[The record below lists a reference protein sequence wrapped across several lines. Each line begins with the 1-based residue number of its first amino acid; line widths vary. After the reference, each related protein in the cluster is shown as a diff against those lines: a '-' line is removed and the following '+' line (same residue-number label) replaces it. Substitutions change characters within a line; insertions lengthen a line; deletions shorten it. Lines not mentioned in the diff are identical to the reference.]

1 MKKLKLFLFALT
13 LVFITSTTVLA
24 ESKWDTI
31 QPVKQTTS
39 DGIDIE
45 YQTKV
50 EFEYDCW
57 YQRGKLICDESTK
70 LNVDISVDVT
80 IIIPSNYNKD
90 TIVIAPEVLQELA
103 RQNQEQLLL
112 EDGEYLQLNNSLEP
126 GDNIKVN
133 LTIIN
138 NSRYTYTYDE
148 KSFDIFP
155 VENTTFTREDTN
167 TTFNGLNIGE
177 GYITYRLANPALKD
191 LGLDRNNKVTDEK
204 IDAALKKLKD
214 TNGNQKYPNGINDL
228 AKYYVD
234 YYNAKY
240 NTNHTRLDEFSY
252 GVIREILGYND
263 TIDKVST
270 NIGKFPTLYT
280 AYQAYKAKYI
290 EDNPNN
296 PRPIQTTVLE
306 YAGFKGIDSNDI
318 FANFAKNEY
327 SKMCGEEVTSFD
339 TMCEEAQAEFFAY
352 YGNEMSPYILE
363 TNEDILNLSY
373 NYFYNKNF
381 SLGLEDDEVTD
392 ADSNE
397 YSIGEY
403 MRDEDKG
410 EDTIKEQIGLLES
423 NTTNDLKMT
432 FYINGAYTC
441 NAYLGYNFMINMQL
455 SYSALKGVLVVNHVD
470 SDGNRLTEEVTTTD
484 LVGNE
489 YTTEKKDFEGYTF
502 ITVEGDPTGKYTQ
515 ETIYVTYYYDK
526 NTGTGNIEVLP
537 PQTGFNGSNITAT
550 NIETIILYKK
560 EERELI

>member
-57 YQRGKLICDESTK
+57 YQREELICDESTK
-70 LNVDISVDVT
+70 LNVDISVDV
-80 IIIPSNYNKD
+80 IITIPSNYDKD

-112 EDGEYLQLNNSLEP
+112 ENGEYLQLNNSLEP

-155 VENTTFTREDTN
+155 VENTTFTRGEKN

-177 GYITYRLANPALKD
+177 DYITYRLANPALKD
-191 LGLDRNNKVTDEK
+191 LGLDKNHKVTDEN
-204 IDAALKKLKD
+204 IDTALKKLKD

-263 TIDKVST
+263 TIERVSR
-270 NIGKFPTLYT
+270 NIGKFPTLYNAFQIYKDKFLQDNQGKK
-280 AYQAYKAKYI
+280 AYQ
-290 EDNPNN
+290 DD
-296 PRPIQTTVLE
+296 VLK
-306 YAGFKGIDSNDI
+306 YAGFTGRDATEI
-318 FANFAKNEY
+318 FANFAKDEY
-327 SKMCGEEVTSFD
+327 SKMCGERVTSFD
-339 TMCEEAQAEFFAY
+339 TMCEEAQNEFFAN

-392 ADSNE
+392 ADSNK

-502 ITVEGDPTGKYTQ
+502 ITVEGEPIGTYIDG
-515 ETIYVTYYYDK
+515 TIRVTYYYDK

-537 PQTGFNGSNITAT
+537 PQTGFNGSNITTT
-550 NIETIILYKK
+550 NVETITLYKK

>member
-57 YQRGKLICDESTK
+57 YQREELICDESTK

-112 EDGEYLQLNNSLEP
+112 ESGEYLQLNNSLEP

-155 VENTTFTREDTN
+155 VENTTFTRGDTN

-177 GYITYRLANPALKD
+177 GYITYRLANPALKA
-191 LGLDRNNKVTDEK
+191 LGLERNNKVTDEK
-204 IDAALKKLKD
+204 IDTALKKLKD

-263 TIDKVST
+263 TIDKVSL
-270 NIGKFPTLYT
+270 NIGNFPTLYT
-280 AYQAYKAKYI
+280 AYQEYNAKYI
-290 EDNPNN
+290 ENHKNN
-296 PRPIQTTVLE
+296 PKPNQTEVLE
-306 YAGFKGIDSNDI
+306 YAGFKGIDSNDT
-318 FANFAKNEY
+318 FANFAKYEY

-339 TMCEEAQAEFFAY
+339 TMCEEAQNEFFAN

-392 ADSNE
+392 ADSNK

-489 YTTEKKDFEGYTF
+489 YITEKKDFEGYTF
-502 ITVEGDPTGKYTQ
+502 ITVEGEPIGTYIDG
-515 ETIYVTYYYDK
+515 TIRVTYYYDK

-537 PQTGFNGSNITAT
+537 PQTGFNGSNITTT
-550 NIETIILYKK
+550 NQETITLYKK

>member
-50 EFEYDCW
+50 EFQYKCYDN
-57 YQRGKLICDESTK
+57 YGEEICQK
-70 LNVDISVDVT
+70 IGVDASVDVT

-112 EDGEYLQLNNSLEP
+112 ENGEYLQLNNSLEP

-155 VENTTFTREDTN
+155 VENTTFTRGDTN

-177 GYITYRLANPALKD
+177 GYITYRLSNPALKD
-191 LGLDRNNKVTDEK
+191 LGLDKNYKVTDEN
-204 IDAALKKLKD
+204 IDTALKKLKD

-263 TIDKVST
+263 TIERVSR
-270 NIGKFPTLYT
+270 NIGKFPTLYNAFQIYKDKFLQDNQGKI
-280 AYQAYKAKYI
+280 AYQ
-290 EDNPNN
+290 DD
-296 PRPIQTTVLE
+296 VLK
-306 YAGFKGIDSNDI
+306 YAGFTGRDATEI
-318 FANFAKNEY
+318 FANFAKDEY

-339 TMCEEAQAEFFAY
+339 TMCEEAQNEFFAN

-363 TNEDILNLSY
+363 TNKDILNLSY

-392 ADSNE
+392 ADSNK

-423 NTTNDLKMT
+423 NTANGLKMT

-502 ITVEGDPTGKYTQ
+502 ITVEGEPIGTYIDG
-515 ETIYVTYYYDK
+515 TIRVTYYYDK

-537 PQTGFNGSNITAT
+537 PQTGFNGSNITTT
-550 NIETIILYKK
+550 NVETITLYKK

>member
-57 YQRGKLICDESTK
+57 YQGEELICDESTK
-70 LNVDISVDVT
+70 LNVDISVDV
-80 IIIPSNYNKD
+80 IITIPSNYDKN

-112 EDGEYLQLNNSLEP
+112 ENGEYLQLNNSLEP

-155 VENTTFTREDTN
+155 VENTTFTRGEKN

-191 LGLDRNNKVTDEK
+191 LGLDNNHKVTDEN
-204 IDAALKKLKD
+204 IDTALKKLKD

-263 TIDKVST
+263 TIERVSR
-270 NIGKFPTLYT
+270 NIGNFPTLYNAFQIYKDKFLQDNQGKK
-280 AYQAYKAKYI
+280 AYQ
-290 EDNPNN
+290 DD
-296 PRPIQTTVLE
+296 VLK
-306 YAGFKGIDSNDI
+306 YAGFTGRDATEI
-318 FANFAKNEY
+318 FANFAKDEY
-327 SKMCGEEVTSFD
+327 SKMCGEKVTSFD
-339 TMCEEAQAEFFAY
+339 TMCEEAQNEFFAN

-392 ADSNE
+392 ADSNK

-423 NTTNDLKMT
+423 NTANGLKMT

-502 ITVEGDPTGKYTQ
+502 ITVEGEPIGTYIDG
-515 ETIYVTYYYDK
+515 TIRVTYYYDK

-537 PQTGFNGSNITAT
+537 PQTGFNGSNITTT
-550 NIETIILYKK
+550 NIETITLYKK

>member
-57 YQRGKLICDESTK
+57 YQRGELICDESTK
-70 LNVDISVDVT
+70 LNVDISVDV
-80 IIIPSNYNKD
+80 IITIPSNYDKD

-112 EDGEYLQLNNSLEP
+112 ESGEYLQLNNSLEP

-155 VENTTFTREDTN
+155 VENTTFTRGDTN

-191 LGLDRNNKVTDEK
+191 LGLDRNNKVTDEN
-204 IDAALKKLKD
+204 IDIALKKLKD

-234 YYNAKY
+234 YYNTKY

-263 TIDKVST
+263 TIERVSR
-270 NIGKFPTLYT
+270 NIGKFPTLYNAFQIYKDKFLQDNQGKI
-280 AYQAYKAKYI
+280 AYQ
-290 EDNPNN
+290 DD
-296 PRPIQTTVLE
+296 VLK
-306 YAGFKGIDSNDI
+306 YAGFTGRDATEI
-318 FANFAKNEY
+318 FANFAKDEY

-339 TMCEEAQAEFFAY
+339 TMCEEAQNEFFAN

-363 TNEDILNLSY
+363 TNKDILNLSY

-392 ADSNE
+392 ADSNK

-410 EDTIKEQIGLLES
+410 EDTIKEKIGLLES
-423 NTTNDLKMT
+423 NTANGLKMT

-502 ITVEGDPTGKYTQ
+502 ITVEGEPIGTYIDG
-515 ETIYVTYYYDK
+515 TIRVTYYYDK

-537 PQTGFNGSNITAT
+537 PQTGFNGSNITTT
-550 NIETIILYKK
+550 NVETITLYKK

>member
-57 YQRGKLICDESTK
+57 YQREELICDESTK
-70 LNVDISVDVT
+70 LNVDISVDV
-80 IIIPSNYNKD
+80 IITIPSNYDKD
-90 TIVIAPEVLQELA
+90 TIAIAPEVLQELA
-103 RQNQEQLLL
+103 KQNHEKLLL
-112 EDGEYLQLNNSLEP
+112 KENSEYLQLNNSLEP

-191 LGLDRNNKVTDEK
+191 LGLNRNDKVTDEN
-204 IDAALKKLKD
+204 IDTALKKLKD

-263 TIDKVST
+263 TIERVSR
-270 NIGKFPTLYT
+270 NIGKFPTLYNAFQIYKDKFLQDNQGKK
-280 AYQAYKAKYI
+280 AYQ
-290 EDNPNN
+290 DD
-296 PRPIQTTVLE
+296 VLK
-306 YAGFKGIDSNDI
+306 YAGFTGRDATEI
-318 FANFAKNEY
+318 FANFAKDEY
-327 SKMCGEEVTSFD
+327 SKMCGEKVTSFD

-352 YGNEMSPYILE
+352 YDKETEPTILE

-392 ADSNE
+392 ADSNK

-484 LVGNE
+484 LVGND
-489 YTTEKKDFEGYTF
+489 YFTEKKDFEGYTF
-502 ITVEGDPTGKYTQ
+502 ITVEGEPIGTYIDG
-515 ETIYVTYYYDK
+515 TIRVTYYYDK

>member
-57 YQRGKLICDESTK
+57 YQREELICDESTK
-70 LNVDISVDVT
+70 LNVDISVDV
-80 IIIPSNYNKD
+80 IITIPSNYDKD

-112 EDGEYLQLNNSLEP
+112 ENGEYLQLNNSLEP

-155 VENTTFTREDTN
+155 VENTTFTRGEKN

-177 GYITYRLANPALKD
+177 DYITYRLANPALKD
-191 LGLDRNNKVTDEK
+191 LGLDKNHKVTDEN
-204 IDAALKKLKD
+204 IDTALKKLKD

-263 TIDKVST
+263 TIERVSR
-270 NIGKFPTLYT
+270 NIGNFPTLYNAFQIYKDKFLQDNQGKK
-280 AYQAYKAKYI
+280 AYQ
-290 EDNPNN
+290 DD
-296 PRPIQTTVLE
+296 VLK
-306 YAGFKGIDSNDI
+306 YAGFTGRDATEI
-318 FANFAKNEY
+318 FANFAKDEY

-339 TMCEEAQAEFFAY
+339 TMCEEAQNEFFAN

-363 TNEDILNLSY
+363 TNKDILNLSY

-392 ADSNE
+392 ADSNK

-423 NTTNDLKMT
+423 NTANGLKMT

-502 ITVEGDPTGKYTQ
+502 ITVEGEPIGTYIDG
-515 ETIYVTYYYDK
+515 TIRVTYYYDK

-537 PQTGFNGSNITAT
+537 PQTGFNGSNITTT
-550 NIETIILYKK
+550 NVETITLYKK

>member
-50 EFEYDCW
+50 EFQYKCYDN
-57 YQRGKLICDESTK
+57 YGEEICQK
-70 LNVDISVDVT
+70 IGVDASVDV
-80 IIIPSNYNKD
+80 IITIPSNYDKD

-112 EDGEYLQLNNSLEP
+112 ESGEYLQLNNSLEP

-155 VENTTFTREDTN
+155 VENTTFTRGDTN

-177 GYITYRLANPALKD
+177 GYITYRLANPALKA
-191 LGLDRNNKVTDEK
+191 LGLERNNKVTDEK
-204 IDAALKKLKD
+204 IDTALKKEKD
-214 TNGNQKYPNGINDL
+214 KNGNQKYPNGINDL
-228 AKYYVD
+228 AKYYLD

-263 TIDKVST
+263 TIERVSR
-270 NIGKFPTLYT
+270 NIGNFPTLYNAFQVYKDKFKQDENNKGKI
-280 AYQAYKAKYI
+280 AYQDA
-290 EDNPNN
+290 
-296 PRPIQTTVLE
+296 VLE
-306 YAGFKGIDSNDI
+306 YAGFKGIDSNDT
-318 FANFAKNEY
+318 FANFAKYEY

-339 TMCEEAQAEFFAY
+339 TMCEEAQNEFFAN

-392 ADSNE
+392 ADSNK

-441 NAYLGYNFMINMQL
+441 NAYLGYYFMTNMQL

-502 ITVEGDPTGKYTQ
+502 ITVEGEPIGTYIDG
-515 ETIYVTYYYDK
+515 TIRVTYYYDK

-537 PQTGFNGSNITAT
+537 PQTGFNGSNITT
-550 NIETIILYKK
+550 INVETITLYKK
-560 EERELI
+560 ED

>member
-13 LVFITSTTVLA
+13 LVFLTSTTVLA
-24 ESKWDTI
+24 ETKWDTI

-50 EFEYDCW
+50 EFEYDDW
-57 YQRGKLICDESTK
+57 YMPPEKIG
-70 LNVDISVDVT
+70 VDIAVDVT
-80 IIIPSNYNKD
+80 ITIPSDYDKD

-148 KSFDIFP
+148 KSFEIFP
-155 VENTTFTREDTN
+155 VENTTFTRGDTN
-167 TTFNGLNIGE
+167 TTFNGLSIKE
-177 GYITYRLANPALKD
+177 GYITYRLANPALKA
-191 LGLDRNNKVTDEK
+191 LGLNSTREVTDEN
-204 IDAALKKLKD
+204 IDTGLKRITD
-214 TNGNQKYPNGINDL
+214 NEGNQKYPNGINDL
-228 AKYYVD
+228 AKYYLD
-234 YYNAKY
+234 FYNAKY

-263 TIDKVST
+263 TVEAVSK
-270 NIGKFPTLYT
+270 NFGSNFPTLYN
-280 AYQAYKAKYI
+280 AYQEYKAKYI
-290 EDNPNN
+290 KENLNN
-296 PRPIQTTVLE
+296 PRPNQTEVLK
-306 YAGFKGIDSNDI
+306 YAGFKGTDPNDI
-318 FANFAKNEY
+318 FANFAKYEY

-339 TMCEEAQAEFFAY
+339 TMCKEAQDEFFAN
-352 YGNEMSPYILE
+352 YGSEASPYILE

-373 NYFYNKNF
+373 NYFYNKHF

-392 ADSNE
+392 TNSNE

-403 MRDEDKG
+403 MRDENKG

-432 FYINGAYTC
+432 YYINGAYTC
-441 NAYLGYNFMINMQL
+441 NAYLGYFFMTNMQL
-455 SYSALKGVLVVNHVD
+455 SYSALKGTLVVNHVD
-470 SDGNRLTEEVTTTD
+470 SDGNRLTDEVTTTD

-489 YTTEKKDFEGYTF
+489 YTTTKKEFDGYTY
-502 ITVEGDPTGKYTQ
+502 ITVVGEPLGTYIDG
-515 ETIYVTYYYDK
+515 TIYVTYYYDK
-526 NTGTGNIEVLP
+526 NTGTGDIEELP
-537 PQTGFNGSNITAT
+537 PQTGFTGGNITSANT
-550 NIETIILYKK
+550 ETITLYKK
-560 EERELI
+560 EERELL

>member
-57 YQRGKLICDESTK
+57 YQGEKLICDESTK
-70 LNVDISVDVT
+70 LNVDISVDV
-80 IIIPSNYNKD
+80 IITIPSNYDKD

-112 EDGEYLQLNNSLEP
+112 ESGEYLQLNNSLEP

-155 VENTTFTREDTN
+155 VENTTFSRGEKN

-191 LGLDRNNKVTDEK
+191 LGLDKNHKVTDEN
-204 IDAALKKLKD
+204 IDTALKKLKD

-228 AKYYVD
+228 AKYYLD

-263 TIDKVST
+263 TIERVSR
-270 NIGKFPTLYT
+270 NIGNFPTLYNAFQIYKDKFLQDNQGKK
-280 AYQAYKAKYI
+280 AYQ
-290 EDNPNN
+290 DD
-296 PRPIQTTVLE
+296 VLK
-306 YAGFKGIDSNDI
+306 YAGFTGRDATEI
-318 FANFAKNEY
+318 FANFAKDEY

-339 TMCEEAQAEFFAY
+339 TMCEEAQNEFFAN

-363 TNEDILNLSY
+363 TNKDILNLSY

-392 ADSNE
+392 ADSNK

-410 EDTIKEQIGLLES
+410 EYTIKEQIGLLES
-423 NTTNDLKMT
+423 NTANGLKMT

-502 ITVEGDPTGKYTQ
+502 ITVEGEPIGTYIDG
-515 ETIYVTYYYDK
+515 TIRVTYYYDK

-537 PQTGFNGSNITAT
+537 PQTGFNGSNITTT
-550 NIETIILYKK
+550 NVETITLYKK

>member
-50 EFEYDCW
+50 EFQYKCYDN
-57 YQRGKLICDESTK
+57 YGEEICQK
-70 LNVDISVDVT
+70 IGVDASVDVT

-112 EDGEYLQLNNSLEP
+112 ENGEYLQLNNSLEP

-155 VENTTFTREDTN
+155 VENTTFTRGDTN

-191 LGLDRNNKVTDEK
+191 LGLDKNHKVTDEN
-204 IDAALKKLKD
+204 IDTALKKLKD

-263 TIDKVST
+263 TIERVSR
-270 NIGKFPTLYT
+270 NIGKFPTLYNAFQIYKDKFLQDNQGKK
-280 AYQAYKAKYI
+280 AYQ
-290 EDNPNN
+290 DD
-296 PRPIQTTVLE
+296 VLK
-306 YAGFKGIDSNDI
+306 YAGFTGRDATEI
-318 FANFAKNEY
+318 FTNFAKDEY

-339 TMCEEAQAEFFAY
+339 TMCEEAQNEFFAN

-363 TNEDILNLSY
+363 TNKDILNLSY

-392 ADSNE
+392 ADSNK

-423 NTTNDLKMT
+423 NTANGLKMT

-502 ITVEGDPTGKYTQ
+502 ITVEGEPIGTYIDG
-515 ETIYVTYYYDK
+515 TIRVTYYYDK

-537 PQTGFNGSNITAT
+537 PQTGFNGSNITTT
-550 NIETIILYKK
+550 NVETITLYKK

>member
-57 YQRGKLICDESTK
+57 YQRGELICDESTK
-70 LNVDISVDVT
+70 LNVDISVDV
-80 IIIPSNYNKD
+80 IITIPSNYDKD

-112 EDGEYLQLNNSLEP
+112 ESGEYLQLNNSLEP

-155 VENTTFTREDTN
+155 VENTTFTRGDTN

-191 LGLDRNNKVTDEK
+191 LGLDRNNKVTDEN
-204 IDAALKKLKD
+204 IDIALKKLKD

-234 YYNAKY
+234 YYNTKY

-263 TIDKVST
+263 TIERVSR
-270 NIGKFPTLYT
+270 NIGNFPTLYN
-280 AYQAYKAKYI
+280 AYQEYRAKYI
-290 EDNPNN
+290 ENNKNN
-296 PRPIQTTVLE
+296 PRPNQTAVLE
-306 YAGFKGIDSNDI
+306 YAGFKGIDSNDT
-318 FANFAKNEY
+318 FANFAKYEY
-327 SKMCGEEVTSFD
+327 SKMCGEKVTSFD
-339 TMCEEAQAEFFAY
+339 TMCEEAQNEFFAN

-392 ADSNE
+392 ADSNK

-423 NTTNDLKMT
+423 NTANGLKMT

-502 ITVEGDPTGKYTQ
+502 ITVEGEPIGTYIDG
-515 ETIYVTYYYDK
+515 TIRVTYYYDK

-537 PQTGFNGSNITAT
+537 PQTGFNGSNITTT
-550 NIETIILYKK
+550 NVETITLYKK

>member
-80 IIIPSNYNKD
+80 ITIPSNYDKD

-112 EDGEYLQLNNSLEP
+112 ENGEYLQLNNSLEP

-155 VENTTFTREDTN
+155 VENTTFTRGDTN
-167 TTFNGLNIGE
+167 TTFNGLNTGE
-177 GYITYRLANPALKD
+177 GYIAYRLANPALKD
-191 LGLDRNNKVTDEK
+191 LGLDKNHKVTDEN
-204 IDAALKKLKD
+204 IDTALKKLKD

-263 TIDKVST
+263 TIERVSR
-270 NIGKFPTLYT
+270 NIGNFPTLYNAFQIYKDKFLQDNQGKK
-280 AYQAYKAKYI
+280 AYQ
-290 EDNPNN
+290 DD
-296 PRPIQTTVLE
+296 VLK
-306 YAGFKGIDSNDI
+306 YAGFTGRDATEI
-318 FANFAKNEY
+318 FANFAKYEY

-339 TMCEEAQAEFFAY
+339 TMCEEAQNEFFAN
-352 YGNEMSPYILE
+352 YGSEISPYILE

-392 ADSNE
+392 ADSNK

-423 NTTNDLKMT
+423 NTANDLKMT

-502 ITVEGDPTGKYTQ
+502 ITVEGEPIGTYIDG
-515 ETIYVTYYYDK
+515 TIRVTYYYDK

-537 PQTGFNGSNITAT
+537 PQTGFNGSNITTT
-550 NIETIILYKK
+550 NVETITLYKK

>member
-80 IIIPSNYNKD
+80 ITIPSNYDKD

-112 EDGEYLQLNNSLEP
+112 ENSEYLQLNNSLEP

-155 VENTTFTREDTN
+155 VENTTFTRGDTN
-167 TTFNGLNIGE
+167 TTFNGLNTGE
-177 GYITYRLANPALKD
+177 GYIAYRLANPALKD
-191 LGLDRNNKVTDEK
+191 LGLDKNHKVTDEN
-204 IDAALKKLKD
+204 IDTALKKLKD

-228 AKYYVD
+228 AKYYLD

-263 TIDKVST
+263 TIERVSR
-270 NIGKFPTLYT
+270 NIGNFPTLYNAFQIYKDKFLQDNQGKK
-280 AYQAYKAKYI
+280 AYQ
-290 EDNPNN
+290 DD
-296 PRPIQTTVLE
+296 VLK
-306 YAGFKGIDSNDI
+306 YAGFTGRDATEI
-318 FANFAKNEY
+318 FANFAKYEY

-339 TMCEEAQAEFFAY
+339 TMCEEAQNEFFAN
-352 YGNEMSPYILE
+352 YGSEISPYILE

-392 ADSNE
+392 ADSNK

-403 MRDEDKG
+403 MRDENKG

-423 NTTNDLKMT
+423 NTANDLKMT

-502 ITVEGDPTGKYTQ
+502 ITVEGEPIGTYIDG
-515 ETIYVTYYYDK
+515 TIRVTYYYDK

-537 PQTGFNGSNITAT
+537 PQTGFNGSNITTT
-550 NIETIILYKK
+550 NVETITLYKK

>member
-50 EFEYDCW
+50 EFQYKCYDN
-57 YQRGKLICDESTK
+57 YGEEICQK
-70 LNVDISVDVT
+70 IGVDASVDV
-80 IIIPSNYNKD
+80 IITIPSNYDKD

-112 EDGEYLQLNNSLEP
+112 ESGEYLQLNNSLEP

-155 VENTTFTREDTN
+155 VENTTFTRGDTN

-177 GYITYRLANPALKD
+177 GYITYRLANPALKA
-191 LGLDRNNKVTDEK
+191 LGLERNNKVTDEK
-204 IDAALKKLKD
+204 IDTALKKEKD
-214 TNGNQKYPNGINDL
+214 KNGNQKYPNGINDL
-228 AKYYVD
+228 AKYYLD

-263 TIDKVST
+263 TIERVSR
-270 NIGKFPTLYT
+270 NIGNFPTLYNAFQVYKDKFKQDENNKGKI
-280 AYQAYKAKYI
+280 AYQDA
-290 EDNPNN
+290 
-296 PRPIQTTVLE
+296 VLE
-306 YAGFKGIDSNDI
+306 YAGFKGIDSSDT
-318 FANFAKNEY
+318 FANFAKYEY

-339 TMCEEAQAEFFAY
+339 TMCEEAQNEFFAN

-392 ADSNE
+392 ADSNK

-441 NAYLGYNFMINMQL
+441 NAYLGYYFMTNMQL

-502 ITVEGDPTGKYTQ
+502 ITVEGEPIGTYIDG
-515 ETIYVTYYYDK
+515 TIRVTYYYDK

-537 PQTGFNGSNITAT
+537 PQTGFNGSNITT
-550 NIETIILYKK
+550 INVETITLYKK
-560 EERELI
+560 ED

>member
-50 EFEYDCW
+50 EFQYKCYDN
-57 YQRGKLICDESTK
+57 YGEEICQK
-70 LNVDISVDVT
+70 IGVDASVDV
-80 IIIPSNYNKD
+80 IITIPSNYDKD

-112 EDGEYLQLNNSLEP
+112 ENGEYLQLNNSLEP

-155 VENTTFTREDTN
+155 VENTTFTRGDTN

-177 GYITYRLANPALKD
+177 DYITYRLANPALKD
-191 LGLDRNNKVTDEK
+191 LGLDKNHKVTDEN
-204 IDAALKKLKD
+204 IDTALKKLKD

-263 TIDKVST
+263 TIERVSR
-270 NIGKFPTLYT
+270 NIGNFPTLYNAFQIYKDKFKKDNQGKI
-280 AYQAYKAKYI
+280 AYQ
-290 EDNPNN
+290 DD
-296 PRPIQTTVLE
+296 VLK
-306 YAGFKGIDSNDI
+306 YAGFTGRDATEI
-318 FANFAKNEY
+318 FANFAKDEY
-327 SKMCGEEVTSFD
+327 SKMCGEKVTSFD
-339 TMCEEAQAEFFAY
+339 TMCEEAQNEFFAN

-392 ADSNE
+392 ADSNK

-423 NTTNDLKMT
+423 NTANGLKMT

-502 ITVEGDPTGKYTQ
+502 ITVEGKPIGTYIDG
-515 ETIYVTYYYDK
+515 TIRVTYYYDK

-537 PQTGFNGSNITAT
+537 PQTGFNGSNITTT
-550 NIETIILYKK
+550 NIETITLYKK

>member
-57 YQRGKLICDESTK
+57 YQRGELICDESTK
-70 LNVDISVDVT
+70 LNVDISVDV
-80 IIIPSNYNKD
+80 IITIPSNYEKD

-112 EDGEYLQLNNSLEP
+112 ENGEYLQLNNSLEP

-155 VENTTFTREDTN
+155 VENTTFTRGEKN

-177 GYITYRLANPALKD
+177 DYITYRLANPALKD
-191 LGLDRNNKVTDEK
+191 LGLDKNHKVTDEN
-204 IDAALKKLKD
+204 IDTALKKLKD

-263 TIDKVST
+263 TIERVSR
-270 NIGKFPTLYT
+270 NIGKFPTLYNAFQIYKDKFLQDNQGKK
-280 AYQAYKAKYI
+280 AYQ
-290 EDNPNN
+290 DD
-296 PRPIQTTVLE
+296 VLK
-306 YAGFKGIDSNDI
+306 YAGFTGRDATEI
-318 FANFAKNEY
+318 FANFAKDEY

-339 TMCEEAQAEFFAY
+339 TMCEEAQNEFFAN

-363 TNEDILNLSY
+363 TNKDILNLSY

-392 ADSNE
+392 ADSNK

-423 NTTNDLKMT
+423 NTANGLKMT

-502 ITVEGDPTGKYTQ
+502 ITVEGEPIGTYIDG
-515 ETIYVTYYYDK
+515 TIRVTYYYDK
-526 NTGTGNIEVLP
+526 NTGTGNIEALP
-537 PQTGFNGSNITAT
+537 PQTGFNGSNITTT
-550 NIETIILYKK
+550 NVETITLYKK

>member
-57 YQRGKLICDESTK
+57 YQRGELICDESTK
-70 LNVDISVDVT
+70 LNVDISVDV
-80 IIIPSNYNKD
+80 IITIPSNYEKD

-112 EDGEYLQLNNSLEP
+112 ENGEYLQLNNSLEP

-155 VENTTFTREDTN
+155 VENTTFTRGEKN

-177 GYITYRLANPALKD
+177 GYIAYRLANPALKD
-191 LGLDRNNKVTDEK
+191 LGLNRNDKVTDEK
-204 IDAALKKLKD
+204 IDTALKKLKD

-263 TIDKVST
+263 TIERVSR
-270 NIGKFPTLYT
+270 NIGKFPTLYNAFQIYKDKFLQDNQGKK
-280 AYQAYKAKYI
+280 AYQ
-290 EDNPNN
+290 DD
-296 PRPIQTTVLE
+296 VLK
-306 YAGFKGIDSNDI
+306 YAGFTGRDATEI
-318 FANFAKNEY
+318 FANFAKDEY

-339 TMCEEAQAEFFAY
+339 TMCEEAQNEFFAN

-363 TNEDILNLSY
+363 TNKDILNLSY

-392 ADSNE
+392 ADSNK

-423 NTTNDLKMT
+423 NTANDLKMT

-502 ITVEGDPTGKYTQ
+502 ITVEGEPIGTYIDG
-515 ETIYVTYYYDK
+515 TIRVTYYYDK

-537 PQTGFNGSNITAT
+537 PQTGFNGSNITTT
-550 NIETIILYKK
+550 NVETITLYKK

>member
-57 YQRGKLICDESTK
+57 YQGEKLICDESTK
-70 LNVDISVDVT
+70 LNVDISVDV
-80 IIIPSNYNKD
+80 IITIPSNYEKD

-112 EDGEYLQLNNSLEP
+112 ENGEYLQLNNSLEP

-155 VENTTFTREDTN
+155 VENTTFTRGEKN

-177 GYITYRLANPALKD
+177 DYITYRLANPALKD
-191 LGLDRNNKVTDEK
+191 LGLDKNHKVTDEN
-204 IDAALKKLKD
+204 IDTALKKLKD

-234 YYNAKY
+234 YYNTKY

-263 TIDKVST
+263 TIERVSR
-270 NIGKFPTLYT
+270 NIGKFPTLYNAFQIYKDKFLQDNQGKI
-280 AYQAYKAKYI
+280 AYQ
-290 EDNPNN
+290 DD
-296 PRPIQTTVLE
+296 VLK
-306 YAGFKGIDSNDI
+306 YAGFTGRDATEI
-318 FANFAKNEY
+318 FANFAKDEY

-339 TMCEEAQAEFFAY
+339 TMCEEAQNEFFAN

-363 TNEDILNLSY
+363 TNKDILNLSY

-392 ADSNE
+392 ADSNK

-423 NTTNDLKMT
+423 NTANGLKMT

-470 SDGNRLTEEVTTTD
+470 SDGNRLTEDVTTTD

-502 ITVEGDPTGKYTQ
+502 ITVEGEPIGTYIDG
-515 ETIYVTYYYDK
+515 TIRVTYYYDK

-537 PQTGFNGSNITAT
+537 PQTGFNGSNITTT
-550 NIETIILYKK
+550 NVETITLYKK

>member
-57 YQRGKLICDESTK
+57 YQREELICDESTK
-70 LNVDISVDVT
+70 LNVDISVDV
-80 IIIPSNYNKD
+80 IITIPSNYDKN

-112 EDGEYLQLNNSLEP
+112 ESGEYLQLNNSLEP

-155 VENTTFTREDTN
+155 VENTTFTRGEKN

-191 LGLDRNNKVTDEK
+191 LGLDKNHKVTDEN
-204 IDAALKKLKD
+204 IDTALKKLKD

-263 TIDKVST
+263 TIERVSR
-270 NIGKFPTLYT
+270 NIGNFPTLYNAFQIYKDKFLQDNQGKK
-280 AYQAYKAKYI
+280 AYQ
-290 EDNPNN
+290 DD
-296 PRPIQTTVLE
+296 VLK
-306 YAGFKGIDSNDI
+306 YAGFTGRDATEI
-318 FANFAKNEY
+318 FANFAKDEY

-339 TMCEEAQAEFFAY
+339 TMCEEAQNEFFAN

-392 ADSNE
+392 ADSNK

-502 ITVEGDPTGKYTQ
+502 ITVEGKPIGTYIDG
-515 ETIYVTYYYDK
+515 TIRVTYYYDK

-537 PQTGFNGSNITAT
+537 PQTGFNGSNITTT
-550 NIETIILYKK
+550 NIETITLYKK

>member
-57 YQRGKLICDESTK
+57 YQGEELICDESTK
-70 LNVDISVDVT
+70 LNVDISVDV
-80 IIIPSNYNKD
+80 IITIPSNYDKN

-112 EDGEYLQLNNSLEP
+112 ENGEYLQLNNSLEP

-155 VENTTFTREDTN
+155 VENTTFTRGEKN

-177 GYITYRLANPALKD
+177 DYITYRLANPALKD
-191 LGLDRNNKVTDEK
+191 LGLDNNHKVTDEN
-204 IDAALKKLKD
+204 IDTALKKLKD

-263 TIDKVST
+263 TIERVSR
-270 NIGKFPTLYT
+270 NIGNFPTLYNAFQIYKDKFLQDNQGKK
-280 AYQAYKAKYI
+280 AYQ
-290 EDNPNN
+290 DD
-296 PRPIQTTVLE
+296 VLK
-306 YAGFKGIDSNDI
+306 YAGFTGRDATEI
-318 FANFAKNEY
+318 FANFAKDEY
-327 SKMCGEEVTSFD
+327 SKMCGEKVTSFD
-339 TMCEEAQAEFFAY
+339 TMCEEAQNEFFAN

-392 ADSNE
+392 ADSNK

-423 NTTNDLKMT
+423 NTANGLKMT

-502 ITVEGDPTGKYTQ
+502 ITVEGEPIGTYIDG
-515 ETIYVTYYYDK
+515 TIRVTYYYDK

-537 PQTGFNGSNITAT
+537 PQTGFNGSNITTT
-550 NIETIILYKK
+550 NIETITLYKK

>member
-50 EFEYDCW
+50 EFQYKCYDN
-57 YQRGKLICDESTK
+57 YGEEICQK
-70 LNVDISVDVT
+70 IGVDASVDV
-80 IIIPSNYNKD
+80 IITIPSNYDKD

-112 EDGEYLQLNNSLEP
+112 ESGEYLQLNNSLEP

-155 VENTTFTREDTN
+155 VENTTFTRGDTN

-177 GYITYRLANPALKD
+177 DYITYRLANPALKD
-191 LGLDRNNKVTDEK
+191 LGLDNNHKVTDEN
-204 IDAALKKLKD
+204 IDTALKKLKD

-240 NTNHTRLDEFSY
+240 NTNHTRLYEFRY

-263 TIDKVST
+263 TIERVSR
-270 NIGKFPTLYT
+270 NIGNFPTLYNAFQIYKDKFLQDNQGKK
-280 AYQAYKAKYI
+280 AYQ
-290 EDNPNN
+290 DD
-296 PRPIQTTVLE
+296 VLK
-306 YAGFKGIDSNDI
+306 YAGFTGRDATEI
-318 FANFAKNEY
+318 FANFAKDEY
-327 SKMCGEEVTSFD
+327 SKMCGEKVTSFD
-339 TMCEEAQAEFFAY
+339 TMCEEAQNEFFAN

-392 ADSNE
+392 ADSNK

-423 NTTNDLKMT
+423 NTANGLKMT

-502 ITVEGDPTGKYTQ
+502 ITVEGEPIGTYIDG
-515 ETIYVTYYYDK
+515 TIRVTYYYDK

-537 PQTGFNGSNITAT
+537 PQTGFNGSNITTT
-550 NIETIILYKK
+550 NIETITLYKK

>member
-57 YQRGKLICDESTK
+57 YQREELICDESTK
-70 LNVDISVDVT
+70 LNVDISVDV
-80 IIIPSNYNKD
+80 IITIPSNYDKN

-112 EDGEYLQLNNSLEP
+112 ENGEYLQLNNSLEP

-155 VENTTFTREDTN
+155 VENTTFTRGEKN

-177 GYITYRLANPALKD
+177 DHITYRLANPALKD
-191 LGLDRNNKVTDEK
+191 LGLDKNHKVTDEN
-204 IDAALKKLKD
+204 IDTALKKLKD

-263 TIDKVST
+263 TIERVSR
-270 NIGKFPTLYT
+270 NIGNFPTLYNAFQIYKDKFLQDNQGKK
-280 AYQAYKAKYI
+280 AYQ
-290 EDNPNN
+290 DD
-296 PRPIQTTVLE
+296 VLK
-306 YAGFKGIDSNDI
+306 YAGFTGRDATEI
-318 FANFAKNEY
+318 FANFAKDEY

-339 TMCEEAQAEFFAY
+339 TMCEEAQNEFFAN

-392 ADSNE
+392 ADSNK

-484 LVGNE
+484 LVGND
-489 YTTEKKDFEGYTF
+489 YFTEKKNFEGYTF

-537 PQTGFNGSNITAT
+537 PQTGFNGSNITTT
-550 NIETIILYKK
+550 NIETITLYKK

>member
-57 YQRGKLICDESTK
+57 YQREELICDESTK
-70 LNVDISVDVT
+70 LNVDISVDV
-80 IIIPSNYNKD
+80 IITIPSNYDKN

-112 EDGEYLQLNNSLEP
+112 ENGEYLQLNNSLEP

-155 VENTTFTREDTN
+155 VENTTFTRGEKN

-177 GYITYRLANPALKD
+177 DHITYRLANPALKD
-191 LGLDRNNKVTDEK
+191 LGLDKNHKVTDEN
-204 IDAALKKLKD
+204 IDTALKKLKD

-263 TIDKVST
+263 TIERVSR
-270 NIGKFPTLYT
+270 NIGNFPTLYNAFQIYKDKFKKDNQGKI
-280 AYQAYKAKYI
+280 AYQ
-290 EDNPNN
+290 DD
-296 PRPIQTTVLE
+296 VLK
-306 YAGFKGIDSNDI
+306 YAGFTGRDATEI
-318 FANFAKNEY
+318 FANFAKDEY
-327 SKMCGEEVTSFD
+327 SKMCGEKVTSFD
-339 TMCEEAQAEFFAY
+339 TMCEEAQNEFFAN

-392 ADSNE
+392 ADSNK

-423 NTTNDLKMT
+423 NTANGLKMT

-502 ITVEGDPTGKYTQ
+502 ITVEGEPIGTYIDG
-515 ETIYVTYYYDK
+515 TIRVTYYYDK

-537 PQTGFNGSNITAT
+537 PQTGFNGSNITTT
-550 NIETIILYKK
+550 NIETITLYKK

>member
-57 YQRGKLICDESTK
+57 YQRGELICDESTK
-70 LNVDISVDVT
+70 LNVDISVDV
-80 IIIPSNYNKD
+80 IINIPSNYEKD

-112 EDGEYLQLNNSLEP
+112 ENGEYLQLNNSLEP

-155 VENTTFTREDTN
+155 VENTTFTRGEKN
-167 TTFNGLNIGE
+167 TTFNELNIGE

-191 LGLDRNNKVTDEK
+191 LGLDKNHKVTDEN
-204 IDAALKKLKD
+204 IDTALKKLKD

-234 YYNAKY
+234 YYNTKY

-263 TIDKVST
+263 TIERVSR
-270 NIGKFPTLYT
+270 NIGKFPTLYNAFQIYKDKFLQDNQGKK
-280 AYQAYKAKYI
+280 AYQ
-290 EDNPNN
+290 DD
-296 PRPIQTTVLE
+296 VLK
-306 YAGFKGIDSNDI
+306 YAGFTGRDATEI
-318 FANFAKNEY
+318 FANFAKDEY

-339 TMCEEAQAEFFAY
+339 TMCEEAQNEFFAN

-363 TNEDILNLSY
+363 TNKDILNLSY

-392 ADSNE
+392 ADSNK

-423 NTTNDLKMT
+423 NTANDLKMT

-502 ITVEGDPTGKYTQ
+502 ITVEGEPIGTYIDG
-515 ETIYVTYYYDK
+515 TIRVTYYYDK

-537 PQTGFNGSNITAT
+537 PQTGFNGSNITTT
-550 NIETIILYKK
+550 NVETITLYKK

>member
-50 EFEYDCW
+50 EFHYKCYDN
-57 YQRGKLICDESTK
+57 YGEEICQK
-70 LNVDISVDVT
+70 IGVDASVDVT

-112 EDGEYLQLNNSLEP
+112 ESGEYLQLNNSLEP

-155 VENTTFTREDTN
+155 VENTTFTRGEKN

-177 GYITYRLANPALKD
+177 GYITYRLANPALKA
-191 LGLDRNNKVTDEK
+191 LGLERNNKVTDEK
-204 IDAALKKLKD
+204 IDTALKKEKD
-214 TNGNQKYPNGINDL
+214 KNGNQKYPNGINDL
-228 AKYYVD
+228 AKYYLD

-263 TIDKVST
+263 TIERVSR
-270 NIGKFPTLYT
+270 NIGNFPTLYNAFQVYKDKFKQDENNKGKI
-280 AYQAYKAKYI
+280 AYQDA
-290 EDNPNN
+290 
-296 PRPIQTTVLE
+296 VLE
-306 YAGFKGIDSNDI
+306 YAGFKGIDSNDT
-318 FANFAKNEY
+318 FANFAKYEY

-339 TMCEEAQAEFFAY
+339 TMCEEAQNEFFAN

-392 ADSNE
+392 ADSNK

-423 NTTNDLKMT
+423 NTANDLKMT

-502 ITVEGDPTGKYTQ
+502 ITVEGEPIGTYIDG
-515 ETIYVTYYYDK
+515 TIRVTYYYDK

-537 PQTGFNGSNITAT
+537 PQTGFNGSNITTT
-550 NIETIILYKK
+550 NIETITLYKK

>member
-57 YQRGKLICDESTK
+57 YQGEELICDESTK
-70 LNVDISVDVT
+70 LNVDISVDV
-80 IIIPSNYNKD
+80 IITIPSNYDKN

-112 EDGEYLQLNNSLEP
+112 ENGEYLQLNNSLEP

-155 VENTTFTREDTN
+155 VENTTFTRGDTN

-177 GYITYRLANPALKD
+177 GYITYRLANPALKA
-191 LGLDRNNKVTDEK
+191 LGLERNNKVTDEK
-204 IDAALKKLKD
+204 IDTALKKEKD
-214 TNGNQKYPNGINDL
+214 KNGNQKYPNGINDL
-228 AKYYVD
+228 AKYYLD

-263 TIDKVST
+263 TIERVSR
-270 NIGKFPTLYT
+270 NIGNFPTLYNAFQIYKDKFLQDNQGKK
-280 AYQAYKAKYI
+280 AYQ
-290 EDNPNN
+290 DD
-296 PRPIQTTVLE
+296 VLK
-306 YAGFKGIDSNDI
+306 YAGFTGRDATEI
-318 FANFAKNEY
+318 FANFAKDEY
-327 SKMCGEEVTSFD
+327 SKMCGEKVTSFD
-339 TMCEEAQAEFFAY
+339 TMCEEAQNEFFAN

-392 ADSNE
+392 ADSNK

-423 NTTNDLKMT
+423 NTANGLKMT

-502 ITVEGDPTGKYTQ
+502 ITVEGEPIGTYIDG
-515 ETIYVTYYYDK
+515 TIRVTYYYDK

-537 PQTGFNGSNITAT
+537 PQTGFNGSNITTT
-550 NIETIILYKK
+550 NIETITLYKK

>member
-13 LVFITSTTVLA
+13 LVFITNTTVLA

-80 IIIPSNYNKD
+80 ITIPSNYDKD

-112 EDGEYLQLNNSLEP
+112 ENGEYLQLNNSLEP

-155 VENTTFTREDTN
+155 VENTTFTRGDTN
-167 TTFNGLNIGE
+167 TTFNGLNTGE
-177 GYITYRLANPALKD
+177 GYIAYRLANPALKD
-191 LGLDRNNKVTDEK
+191 LGLDKNHKVTDEN
-204 IDAALKKLKD
+204 IDTALKKLKD

-228 AKYYVD
+228 AKYYLD

-263 TIDKVST
+263 TIERVSR
-270 NIGKFPTLYT
+270 NIGNFPTLYNAFQIYKDKFLQDNQGKK
-280 AYQAYKAKYI
+280 AYQ
-290 EDNPNN
+290 DD
-296 PRPIQTTVLE
+296 VLK
-306 YAGFKGIDSNDI
+306 YAGFTGRDATEI
-318 FANFAKNEY
+318 FANFAKYEY

-339 TMCEEAQAEFFAY
+339 TMCEEAQNEFFAN
-352 YGNEMSPYILE
+352 YGSEISPYILE

-392 ADSNE
+392 ADSNK

-423 NTTNDLKMT
+423 NTANDLKMT

-489 YTTEKKDFEGYTF
+489 YITEKKDFEGYTF
-502 ITVEGDPTGKYTQ
+502 ITVEGEPIGTYIDG
-515 ETIYVTYYYDK
+515 TIRVTYYYDK

-537 PQTGFNGSNITAT
+537 PQTGFNGSNITTT
-550 NIETIILYKK
+550 NVETITLYKK